1 MAEGVDIP
9 INPGDEFDFELPQV
23 NSVTDA
29 TTGDNGGSI
38 LGGDT
43 LTIEGLGFNV
53 PSGGSAEVG
62 FGLNGTIVKTA
73 PLASS
78 AESPGQITVT
88 SPNLS
93 TLVGDV
99 NDDGQLDLDVL
110 VHIDDGQGDSV
121 SSVPSDGSEHDVYI
135 PYVNS
140 VTDATTGDNGGSIL
154 GGDTLTIEG
163 LGFNVPS
170 GGSAEVGFGLNGTI
184 VKMVPLASSAV
195 NPGQITVTS
204 PNLSTL
210 VGDVNDDGQL
220 DLDVLVHIDDGQ
232 GDSVSSV
239 PSDGSEYDA
248 VHPRRQ
254 LGDRRHHR
262 RQRGLHPRRRH
273 PHDRG
278 IGLQRA
284 ERGERR
290 GGSGSTAQ
298 SSRWCRWRRRPRA
311 RGRSP

>member
-1 MAEGVDIP
+1 MV
-9 INPGDEFDFELPQV
+9 
-23 NSVTDA
+23 
-29 TTGDNGGSI
+29 
-38 LGGDT
+38 
-43 LTIEGLGFNV
+43 
-53 PSGGSAEVG
+53 
-62 FGLNGTIVKTA
+62 

-121 SSVPSDGSEHDVYI
+121 SSVPSDGSEYDVYI

-184 VKMVPLASSAV
+184 VKMVPLASSAES
-195 NPGQITVTS
+195 PGQITVTS

-248 VHPRRQ
+248 YIPYVNSVTDATT
-254 LGDRRHHR
+254 GDN
-262 RQRGLHPRRRH
+262 GGSILDGAPS
-273 PHDRG
+273 DRG

-284 ERGERR
+284 ERG
-290 GGSGSTAQ
+290 AP
-298 SSRWCRWRRRPRA
+298 RP
-311 RGRSP
+311 GFG